1 MVEALTKPLNLVTQS
16 VTGNFTQTA
25 TGRLLIDI
33 ALLAPEG
40 APRNDLLTVT
50 GTASLGGVVEPN
62 IVSGLLPGRYIF
74 LEAGQVTDV
83 TATTTDGTLHSGAVP
98 ISWALVSTGD
108 SIALTPQAH
117 FTSPVGMTL
126 TSDQRN
132 VAQGLQDAWDGN
144 TGKLGNVYARCGSDR
159 RADRPPADPVRAG
172 AIGVDPIGSPGPVQ
186 LSDMRSG
193 GSTSGGRG
201 ET

>member
-98 ISWALVSTGD
+98 ISWALVFTGD
-108 SIALTPQAH
+108 SIALTSAGAFHVARGHDAH
-117 FTSPVGMTL
+117 LRP
-126 TSDQRN
+126 
-132 VAQGLQDAWDGN
+132 AQ
-144 TGKLGNVYARCGSDR
+144 R
-159 RADRPPADPVRAG
+159 RARPAG
-172 AIGVDPIGSPGPVQ
+172 RV
-186 LSDMRSG
+186 
-193 GSTSGGRG
+193 GRKHRQARQRLRPLRF
-201 ET
+201 